1 MADGEPRAAPSAP
14 PTASPPASIPG
25 EASRH
30 GFGPD
35 AVQLLRTT
43 QAIQYQLS
51 QMADTKANIVLA
63 ITFVIF
69 SATLS
74 QAKGG
79 TPPPLPLLIM
89 GLAAFAAAVLAVMAV
104 LPSVKA
110 VPLSPEGPRNIL
122 FFGAFSQLSEEAFIE
137 RLFASLSD
145 NRAVFETFAHD
156 IYQNGHVLAVKKY
169 RLLGY
174 AYRVLLVGLFL
185 SAAAFVAPLVLKLLG
200 FGHT

>member
-1 MADGEPRAAPSAP
+1 MPDGGAPKAAQASAAVTP
-14 PTASPPASIPG
+14 PLSIPG
-25 EASRH
+25 ETSRH

-69 SATLS
+69 TLTMG

-79 TPPPLPLLIM
+79 AAPPLPLLVL
-89 GLAAFAAAVLAVMAV
+89 GGAAFVSATLAVMAV
-104 LPSVKA
+104 LPSVRA
-110 VPLSPEGPRNIL
+110 SAPRTDEGANIL
-122 FFGAFSQLSEEAFIE
+122 FFGAFSRLSEEEFTR
-137 RLFASLSD
+137 RLLGSLGD
-145 NRAVFETFAHD
+145 NRSVFETFARD

-174 AYRVLLVGLFL
+174 AYRVLLVGLFA
-185 SAAAFVAPLVLKLLG
+185 SATTFLVQLALHG
-200 FGHT
+200 QGRA

>member
-1 MADGEPRAAPSAP
+1 MADGTRQAAQP
-14 PTASPPASIPG
+14 PTSIPG

-69 SATLS
+69 SLS
-74 QAKGG
+74 LGQAKGG
-79 TPPPLPLLIM
+79 AAPPLPLMIM
-89 GLAAFAAAVLAVMAV
+89 ATAAFVAATLAVMAV
-104 LPSVKA
+104 LPSVRA
-110 VPLSPEGPRNIL
+110 PRPRPEGPANIL
-122 FFGAFSQLSEEAFIE
+122 FFGAFSQLPEDEFIE
-137 RLFASLSD
+137 RLLGSLGD
-145 NRAVFETFAHD
+145 NRAVFETFARD

-174 AYRVLLVGLFL
+174 AYRVLLLGLFG
-185 SAAAFVAPLVLKLLG
+185 SATAFIVPILAHVAGRL
-200 FGHT
+200 

>member
-1 MADGEPRAAPSAP
+1 MADGEPLAAAAAAPGGPSG
-14 PTASPPASIPG
+14 SIPG

-35 AVQLLRTT
+35 AVHLLRTT

-51 QMADTKANIVLA
+51 QMADQKANMVLA

-69 SATLS
+69 SLALG

-79 TPPPLPLLIM
+79 SEPLPLLIM
-89 GLAAFAAAVLAVMAV
+89 GAAAFVAATLAVMAV
-104 LPSVKA
+104 LPSVTPPH
-110 VPLSPEGPRNIL
+110 VGPDGPANIL
-122 FFGAFSQLSEEAFIE
+122 FFGAFGQMEEEAFIDK
-137 RLFASLSD
+137 LLDSLTD
-145 NRAVFETFAHD
+145 NRAVFRTFARD

-174 AYRVLLVGLFL
+174 SYRVLLAGLFL
-185 SAAAFVAPLVLKLLG
+185 SASAFVLTYGMKLAG
-200 FGHT
+200 F

>member
-1 MADGEPRAAPSAP
+1 M
-14 PTASPPASIPG
+14 SIPG

-69 SATLS
+69 SLS
-74 QAKGG
+74 LGQAKGG
-79 TPPPLPLLIM
+79 APPPLPLAIM
-89 GLAAFAAAVLAVMAV
+89 AVAAFAAATLAVMAV
-104 LPSVKA
+104 LPSVRTPK
-110 VPLSPEGPRNIL
+110 PRPEGPANLL
-122 FFGAFSQLSEEAFIE
+122 FFGAFSQLPEEEFVE
-137 RLFASLSD
+137 RLLGGLSD
-145 NRAVFETFAHD
+145 NRAVFETFARD
-156 IYQNGHVLAVKKY
+156 IYQNGRVLAFKKY

-174 AYRVLLVGLFL
+174 AYRVLLAGLFA
-185 SAAAFVAPLVLKLLG
+185 SAAAFLFPILARLAA
-200 FGHT
+200 

>member
-1 MADGEPRAAPSAP
+1 MADGERAAAA
-14 PTASPPASIPG
+14 ASPPVSIPG

-51 QMADTKANIVLA
+51 QMADQKANMVLA

-69 SATLS
+69 SLTLG
-74 QAKGG
+74 QVKGG
-79 TPPPLPLLIM
+79 SAPPLPLLIM
-89 GLAAFAAAVLAVMAV
+89 GFAAFVAATLAVMAV
-104 LPSVKA
+104 LPSVRA

-122 FFGAFSQLSEEAFIE
+122 FFGAFSQLSEEEFIE
-137 RLFASLSD
+137 RLLGSLKD

-174 AYRVLLVGLFL
+174 SYRVLLVGLFF
-185 SAAAFVAPLVLKLLG
+185 SAGAFAAPYAMKLAGL
-200 FGHT
+200 

>member
-1 MADGEPRAAPSAP
+1 MAGGQVLQGP
-14 PTASPPASIPG
+14 PATQIPGTAS
-25 EASRH
+25 RD

-69 SATLS
+69 SLS
-74 QAKGG
+74 LGQAKGG
-79 TPPPLPLLIM
+79 AAPPLPLLLM
-89 GLAAFAAAVLAVMAV
+89 GIAAFVAATLAVMAV
-104 LPSVKA
+104 LPSVRA
-110 VPLSPEGPRNIL
+110 PQPRPEGPANIL
-122 FFGAFSQLSEEAFIE
+122 FFGAFSQLTEEDFTE
-137 RLFASLSD
+137 RLLNSLGD

-156 IYQNGHVLAVKKY
+156 IYQNGRVLALKKY

-174 AYRVLLVGLFL
+174 AYRVLLLGLFA
-185 SAAAFVAPLVLKLLG
+185 SATAFIAQILLHWVTG
-200 FGHT
+200 R

>member
-1 MADGEPRAAPSAP
+1 MSV
-14 PTASPPASIPG
+14 PG

-69 SATLS
+69 SLS
-74 QAKGG
+74 LGQARGG
-79 TPPPLPLLIM
+79 AAPPLPLLVM
-89 GLAAFAAAVLAVMAV
+89 GIAAFVAATLAVMAV
-104 LPSVKA
+104 LPSVRTPKPGA
-110 VPLSPEGPRNIL
+110 GGPVNIL
-122 FFGAFSQLSEEAFIE
+122 FFGAFSQLPEEEFIE
-137 RLFASLSD
+137 TLLAGLGD
-145 NRAVFETFAHD
+145 NRAVFETFARD
-156 IYQNGHVLAVKKY
+156 IYQNGRVLALKKY

-174 AYRVLLVGLFL
+174 AYRVLLLGLFA
-185 SAAAFVAPLVLKLLG
+185 SATAFVVQLVL
-200 FGHT
+200 HWMAAR